1 MTGHARGR
9 GHRILVVDDDTNVLD
24 AYRRVFATSA
34 SMTTQADELAAEL
47 FGEDGAPSSPARHES
62 AWEVLFCRQGS
73 EAVSLVDQARI
84 DGAPFALAF
93 LDMRMPPGMDGL
105 ETARRLR
112 QLDHRLNIVIVT
124 GYSDHQAG
132 EISRSIGA
140 PDKLFY
146 LTKPFDRGEILQL
159 AAALTQ
165 RWTLDEANER
175 ELAAHLRD
183 LERLNA
189 ELLRSEA
196 HARRLAR
203 HDILT
208 GLANRGYLF
217 DRLSAHCDGD
227 KTEHQALIYLDLD
240 RFKEVND
247 TLGHAAGDDLLRDL
261 AERIRT
267 VLGERGFAA
276 RLGGDEF
283 AVAVASS
290 AAPDIALA
298 ILDACARPFSCA
310 GHAIDVRMS
319 AGVAQDRDES
329 GEAIDAVE
337 WMRRAD
343 VALYAA
349 KGAGRGRICEFDP
362 DLDRAALT
370 GNLMATELRRAIDM
384 DELSLLYQPIMGS
397 AGRLEGVEA
406 LLRWTSEALGI
417 VSPAVFVAVAERSH
431 LIRDL
436 GWWVVR
442 RAFRDAKAWPQ
453 LVTSINLSPAQLRYP
468 AFASEVVELAASEG
482 VACASIEFEVTENML
497 IEDLEQASQQIAL
510 LKEAGFRI
518 ALDDFGTGY
527 SSLNYLTRIP
537 FDKLKIDRSFVQN
550 LTRSSEAAALLQSI
564 VGLARALGLSITA
577 EGVEEEDQEA
587 FLVALGC
594 NHIQGYLYSGPV
606 TRDEILGFDSAP
618 RALAAAV

>member
-1 MTGHARGR
+1 MTDLARAQS
-9 GHRILVVDDDTNVLD
+9 HRVLVVDDDPNVLD
-24 AYRRVFATSA
+24 AYRRVFAPSSNSSA
-34 SMTTQADELAAEL
+34 RADELAAEL
-47 FGEDGAPSSPARHES
+47 FGEDSAQASPADKPGVFDIH
-62 AWEVLFCRQGS
+62 FCRQGG
-73 EAVSLVDQARI
+73 EAVSSVDQARI

-124 GYSDHQAG
+124 GYSDHQPG
-132 EISRSIGA
+132 EVTRHIGA
-140 PDKLFY
+140 PEKLFY

-189 ELLRSEA
+189 ELVRSEA

-203 HDILT
+203 HDVLT

-217 DRLSAHCDGD
+217 DKLSAHCEGNKD
-227 KTEHQALIYLDLD
+227 ERQALIYLDLD

-267 VLGERGFAA
+267 VLGESGFAA

-283 AVAVASS
+283 AVKAPASLALDVART
-290 AAPDIALA
+290 
-298 ILDACARPFSCA
+298 ILEACARPFSCA
-310 GHAIDVRMS
+310 GHAIDVRIS
-319 AGVAQDRDES
+319 AGVAHDCDE
-329 GEAIDAVE
+329 GGQAIDAVE

-343 VALYAA
+343 VALYEA
-349 KGAGRGRICEFDP
+349 KRAGRGRVCEFDP
-362 DLDRAALT
+362 DLDRAALK
-370 GNLMATELRRAIDM
+370 GNLMATELRRAIDT

-397 AGRLEGVEA
+397 EGRLEGVEA
-406 LLRWTSEALGI
+406 LLRWTSDTLGT
-417 VSPAVFVAVAERSH
+417 VSPAVFVAVAERTH

-453 LVTSINLSPAQLRYP
+453 LVTSVNLSPAQLRYP
-468 AFASEVVELAASEG
+468 AFASDVVDLAASEG
-482 VACASIEFEVTENML
+482 VDCCSIEFEVTENML
-497 IEDLEQASQQIAL
+497 IEDLDQASQQIAR

-577 EGVEEEDQEA
+577 EGVEEADQEA

-594 NHIQGYLYSGPV
+594 NHVQGYLYSGPV
-606 TRDEILGFDSAP
+606 TKDEIVGLNAAP
-618 RALAAAV
+618 QSMAVAV